1 MKKLKKKSNQT
12 SIPEKPPS
20 IDEEVVT
27 EALVV
32 YSTATVVWQDG
43 TIEKNIP
50 STQLYPI
57 HHLDDHVSLFF
68 FFLLISILES
78 CVIS

>member
-1 MKKLKKKSNQT
+1 MKKLKKKSSQT
-12 SIPEKPPS
+12 NIPEKPPS
-20 IDEEVVT
+20 IDDEVVT

-43 TIEKNIP
+43 TIEENIP

-57 HHLDDHVSLFF
+57 HHLDDHVSDFC
-68 FFLLISILES
+68 FLI
-78 CVIS
+78 